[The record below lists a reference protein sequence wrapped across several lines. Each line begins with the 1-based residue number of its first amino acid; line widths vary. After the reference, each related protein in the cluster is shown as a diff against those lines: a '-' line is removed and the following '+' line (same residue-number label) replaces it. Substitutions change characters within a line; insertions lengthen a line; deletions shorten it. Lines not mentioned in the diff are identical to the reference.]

1 MKFSNTAIIPLCE
14 VIISRYDQIL
24 KQSEHAY
31 LYNQPSNYTKK
42 YINILIQYQILQ
54 TITMNRSENKA
65 KKKRFKLVQE
75 LDP

>member
-24 KQSEHAY
+24 EQSEHAY
-31 LYNQPSNYTKK
+31 LYNQPSNCTN
-42 YINILIQYQILQ
+42 INILIQYQILQ

-65 KKKRFKLVQE
+65 KKKRFKLAQE